1 MIVDKA
7 FLPDDPTPFEAPPS
21 YDTVGSHKI
30 HHDVTEKRLQPIPA
44 PLTSASTYPRSPVS
58 PIAKSPSSSKSLK
71 DKGKTS
77 NWFNFGASR
86 TTREVR
92 STVLRLI
99 RDLVREQHAPGGT
112 ALSILE
118 SYAEACAGHS
128 LSLPALLQEKSIENH
143 TPLYWA
149 VVKRVPDG
157 DSSVPDLLTSLISFA
172 SPLTPETISDI
183 RHACLLTS
191 DQLLFQRLRMSPE
204 FSPLSGTD
212 EMLLGGLI
220 PPDDITV
227 EDIPGDEGSFA
238 ANFEIVHFQK
248 RMLISKHIELEFIAR
263 CVSLLHLRLILY
275 LIPNV

>member
-7 FLPDDPTPFEAPPS
+7 PLPDDPTPSEAPPS
-21 YDTVGSHKI
+21 YDTLGSQQI
-30 HHDVTEKRLQPIPA
+30 HVEKRLQSISDPS
-44 PLTSASTYPRSPVS
+44 LYPRSPVS
-58 PIAKSPSSSKSLK
+58 PIAKSPSSSKGLK
-71 DKGKTS
+71 DRGKTG

-99 RDLVREQHAPGGT
+99 RDVVREQDAPGGMS
-112 ALSILE
+112 LSILE
-118 SYAEACAGHS
+118 SCAEACAGHS
-128 LSLPALLQEKSIENH
+128 LSLPTLLQEKSIENH

-149 VVKRVPDG
+149 IVKRVPDG
-157 DSSVPDLLTSLISFA
+157 DDSGVPDLLTSLMSFA

-212 EMLLGGLI
+212 EMLLGGSI

-227 EDIPGDEGSFA
+227 EDISGDEGAFA

-248 RMLISKHIELEFIAR
+248 RMLVSKHIELEFIAR
-263 CVSLLHLRLILY
+263 CVSLLHLQLFFCLTV
-275 LIPNV
+275 PTV

>member
-7 FLPDDPTPFEAPPS
+7 PLPDDPTPSEAPPS
-21 YDTVGSHKI
+21 YDTLGSQQI
-30 HHDVTEKRLQPIPA
+30 HDIEKRLQSIPD
-44 PLTSASTYPRSPVS
+44 PLTSASLYPRSPIS
-58 PIAKSPSSSKSLK
+58 PVAKSPSSSRSLK
-71 DKGKTS
+71 EKGKAS

-112 ALSILE
+112 SLSILQ
-118 SYAEACAGHS
+118 SCAEACACHS
-128 LSLPALLQEKSIENH
+128 LSLPTLLQEKSIEDH

-149 VVKRVPDG
+149 IVKRVPDG
-157 DSSVPDLLTSLISFA
+157 DSGVPDLLTSLISFA
-172 SPLTPETISDI
+172 SPLTPGTISDI

-191 DQLLFQRLRMSPE
+191 DQLLFQRLRMLPA

-212 EMLLGGLI
+212 EMLLGGSI

-238 ANFEIVHFQK
+238 VNFEIVRFQR
-248 RMLISKHIELEFIAR
+248 RMLVSKHLELEFIAR
-263 CVSLLHLRLILY
+263 CVSFSSTI
-275 LIPNV
+275 NFFA